1 MFNFFFPES
10 CTVWSIPGKMKFPR
24 SVPFFWNWHSSWRCL
39 RFAEGQQSLHRSL
52 ADLLV
57 HKLVPVGCCSVS
69 WGHRARIA
77 PPMPLRRVLP
87 SQRDCQSLFWVS
99 LFAIQLS
106 LIISSFNWHYYS
118 LTYVLFWGG
127 VCVCYI
133 LINVYVTLVFT
144 WTALIYLLLALRT
157 FYCFV

>member
-24 SVPFFWNWHSSWRCL
+24 SVPFFLELTQFLKMSQICRGSAKLAPEPCRPSRAQGGACRLLLGELGAQGSHRSTHAS
-39 RFAEGQQSLHRSL
+39 AEGAAIAAGLSKSILSL
-52 ADLLV
+52 
-57 HKLVPVGCCSVS
+57 
-69 WGHRARIA
+69 
-77 PPMPLRRVLP
+77 
-87 SQRDCQSLFWVS
+87 S

-118 LTYVLFWGG
+118 LTYVLFWG